1 MDSDVS
7 HDPLPKCEIVGA
19 RLRRIFRHVSWAY
32 LTVALATLATAQS
45 VRTGAIQVPSGNY
58 LYAVGGGGLGNP
70 ATGPGSTALNT
81 DRTVAQGWE
90 TFTLVQ
96 LNSEQFALQTASGN
110 FVTFVNGGGMGGPN
124 DSTSPVHTDAT
135 SIDADSTFII
145 TMLPDNVHATIQ
157 TCDGHY
163 LTANNSGGFGGPNNV
178 PIHTDATKAQ
188 AWEAFTFVASTCPT
202 LPQPTTFTSIN
213 IQVATA
219 GDDARQDDEI
229 VATMPGQNA
238 AFCLK
243 ASNNGTDNFGPNGTQ
258 VCAKNSNAPYW
269 GNWSVASAQTF
280 SLSPS
285 VALSPGQTSFGTMSI
300 TLIQHP
306 SGFEGW
312 DNWNIQGARVT
323 ATDTNGNT
331 ATLLNLGTLISGP
344 SIYDQCISRLQNGPA
359 VDTVTFQLTQGGVGT
374 IISGPNG
381 C

>member
-1 MDSDVS
+1 
-7 HDPLPKCEIVGA
+7 
-19 RLRRIFRHVSWAY
+19 
-32 LTVALATLATAQS
+32 
-45 VRTGAIQVPSGNY
+45 
-58 LYAVGGGGLGNP
+58 
-70 ATGPGSTALNT
+70 
-81 DRTVAQGWE
+81 
-90 TFTLVQ
+90 
-96 LNSEQFALQTASGN
+96 
-110 FVTFVNGGGMGGPN
+110 
-124 DSTSPVHTDAT
+124 
-135 SIDADSTFII
+135 
-145 TMLPDNVHATIQ
+145 
-157 TCDGHY
+157 
-163 LTANNSGGFGGPNNV
+163 
-178 PIHTDATKAQ
+178 
-188 AWEAFTFVASTCPT
+188 
-202 LPQPTTFTSIN
+202 
-213 IQVATA
+213 
-219 GDDARQDDEI
+219 
-229 VATMPGQNA
+229 MPGQNA

>member
-1 MDSDVS
+1 MRTSSFDRSQLRLCRMDSDVS

-19 RLRRIFRHVSWAY
+19 RLRRIFRHVSLAY

-81 DRTVAQGWE
+81 
-90 TFTLVQ
+90 
-96 LNSEQFALQTASGN
+96 
-110 FVTFVNGGGMGGPN
+110 